1 MARLVDAWDKTTG
14 ERLKYLV
21 PEHFIGHK
29 ILGPNLVSKPP
40 KKMAATPAGKEKE
53 S

>member
-1 MARLVDAWDKTTG
+1 MALLVDAWDKASG

-40 KKMAATPAGKEKE
+40 KKKAAASAEKEKE